1 MDGEVNQELLKKII
15 VSIVPF
21 VLKLLNISYSDFILE
36 KRFPDFL
43 PCNYVMQFSI
53 KYLNYK
59 NISNNYFLYLVPQ
72 YLKTDQEGSY
82 AKFDYHKNRYSL
94 FKKYHYNSD
103 LI

>member
-43 PCNYVMQFSI
+43 PCNYVFKNEWIMWYELLLV
-53 KYLNYK
+53 KK
-59 NISNNYFLYLVPQ
+59 NIY
-72 YLKTDQEGSY
+72 
-82 AKFDYHKNRYSL
+82 
-94 FKKYHYNSD
+94 
-103 LI
+103 I